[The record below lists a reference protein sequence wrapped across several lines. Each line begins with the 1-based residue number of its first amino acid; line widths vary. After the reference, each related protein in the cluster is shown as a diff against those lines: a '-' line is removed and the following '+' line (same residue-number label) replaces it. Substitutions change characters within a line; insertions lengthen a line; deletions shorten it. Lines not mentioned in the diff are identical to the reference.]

1 MGGEEAEPK
10 AVRHP
15 VLTRRSIV
23 TGKEFLDFGRI
34 TFTQHKT
41 TQTAEFLLCK
51 EATLKSK
58 IVGPAVSLPPLP
70 SMRAPIRSS
79 KDVLGVPRW
88 KVDDASC
95 GV

>member
-58 IVGPAVSLPPLP
+58 IVAHMNGSWELNKPGGLL
-70 SMRAPIRSS
+70 RAIGNLDTSAIS
-79 KDVLGVPRW
+79 ADHVENVL
-88 KVDDASC
+88 
-95 GV
+95 

>member
-34 TFTQHKT
+34 T
-41 TQTAEFLLCK
+41 A
-51 EATLKSK
+51 ARPD
-58 IVGPAVSLPPLP
+58 GG
-70 SMRAPIRSS
+70 RR
-79 KDVLGVPRW
+79 
-88 KVDDASC
+88 
-95 GV
+95 